1 MYVIRLK
8 LLGGVLISSNTN
20 QCHNNYSV
28 NSENEE
34 LLKIDFL
41 ADWGFF
47 CFNDVKLFFVLYSA
61 VVDISGR
68 MGVSAV
74 HAEAGILVNSS
85 VYTVTQIKGNATYSQ
100 GELLKFE
107 VGVPEEPVQFFNFS

>member
-1 MYVIRLK
+1 
-8 LLGGVLISSNTN
+8 
-20 QCHNNYSV
+20 
-28 NSENEE
+28 
-34 LLKIDFL
+34 
-41 ADWGFF
+41 
-47 CFNDVKLFFVLYSA
+47 
-61 VVDISGR
+61 

-107 VGVPEEPVQFFNFS
+107 VGAPEEPVQFFNFS